1 MGKCRQYLVS
11 GPYMLSQTRHWLNIH
26 MQIHYKQGILISL
39 VQGLGL
45 GFTYGLAIC
54 SCALQLWVGRFLV
67 TDHKAHA
74 GEIVTTLFAVIL
86 SGLGLN
92 QEATNF
98 YSSDQGRIAAY
109 RLFEMIT
116 RSSSTVGK
124 VGMSL
129 FEEQNI
135 KLSIARVV
143 LLNPTVLMLDEVTGG
158 LDFEAEKAVQEAL
171 DLLMLARSTI
181 IIARHLSLI
190 KNADYIAVMEEGQLV
205 EMGTHDELMTL
216 DGLYAELL
224 KCEEASKLQ
233 RGMPVKNYKDAFQVE
248 KDSSA
253 NHSFQELSS
262 PRMAKSP
269 SLQRS
274 HGVLRPPD
282 GTYSSHESP
291 KVHSPP

>member
-1 MGKCRQYLVS
+1 
-11 GPYMLSQTRHWLNIH
+11 
-26 MQIHYKQGILISL
+26 QIG
-39 VQGLGL
+39 
-45 GFTYGLAIC
+45 
-54 SCALQLWVGRFLV
+54 LV
-67 TDHKAHA
+67 TEEPALLSLSIRDNIAYGRDDTTDQTEEAAKIAHA
-74 GEIVTTLFAVIL
+74 HTFISSMENGY
-86 SGLGLN
+86 
-92 QEATNF
+92 AT
-98 YSSDQGRIAAY
+98 Q
-109 RLFEMIT
+109 
-116 RSSSTVGK
+116 VGK

-233 RGMPVKNYKDAFQVE
+233 RGYVLSTNY
-248 KDSSA
+248 
-253 NHSFQELSS
+253 
-262 PRMAKSP
+262 
-269 SLQRS
+269 
-274 HGVLRPPD
+274 
-282 GTYSSHESP
+282 TSHETAVFYISAITLDFSSFLY
-291 KVHSPP
+291 HFEDYFIW